1 MYSDNMFNN
10 KNIHMETMKLR
21 AAFWIWLLAII
32 ITGCKQETLN
42 KPTITNNNAP
52 GVVTNI
58 QVQNEHGKAS
68 LTYTLPGDNDL
79 FYVKAV
85 YETSPGKT
93 REVIAS
99 RYTNTLTVDGFG
111 DTLAHVIKLYAVNS
125 SEKVSAPASV
135 TANPLTPPYLLAYR
149 SLKITATFGGFNVA
163 CDNISQ
169 DNLVIVP
176 MVDTAN
182 NGLYVQT
189 KGMDNVYSNSILI
202 KAAVRGQPAIERKYA
217 FVVRDRFLN
226 KSDTLFLKLT
236 PFYEEQFSKSDW
248 SAYVLPGDAT
258 NLYSYTDVT
267 KIFDGNFTGGWPN
280 CLFTVESAGSP
291 QMVTIDLGKQ
301 RVLSRFILNPFIEIG
316 NVYYVRGNLRD
327 FEIWGSNSP
336 NVNGA
341 LDASWTK
348 LLTCNIVKPSG
359 SPSGTETAADYKY
372 AHDGWGFDFPAGLG
386 AYRYI
391 RIRSL
396 RNWTGSYFMSISEF
410 TMFGK

>member
-1 MYSDNMFNN
+1 MFNN

-52 GVVTNI
+52 GVVTNV
-58 QVQNEHGKAS
+58 QVQNQNGKAI
-68 LTYTLPGDNDL
+68 LTYSLPGDNDL

-125 SEKVSAPASV
+125 SEKVSAPVDV

-149 SLKITATFGGFNVA
+149 SLKITATFGGFNIA
-163 CDNISQ
+163 CDNLSQ

-182 NGLYVQT
+182 NSLYVQT
-189 KGMDNVYSNSILI
+189 KGMDNVYSNSISI

-372 AHDGWGFDFPAGLG
+372 AHDGWGFDFPAGLS